1 MGWEV
6 IHYWLLIQDN
16 YNGVAKHEW
25 VQFVIHK
32 KTQFNKLVVPC
43 RVLVRH
49 NDANGKP
56 GKILSNWKGSLEEG
70 RKLWQHYVTKQC
82 GEYRSEMT
90 EIRNDQSFT
99 PGQTVPFTYPIK

>member
-16 YNGVAKHEW
+16 YHGVAKHEW
-25 VQFVIHK
+25 VQFVIHT
-32 KTQFNKLVVPC
+32 KTQFNRLAPC

-49 NDANGKP
+49 NDTNGKP
-56 GKILSNWKGSLEEG
+56 GKILSNWKGSVEEG
-70 RKLWQHYVTKQC
+70 RKLWEHYITKHC
-82 GEYRSEMT
+82 GEYVSEMT
-90 EIRNDQSFT
+90 ETRNDQSFT